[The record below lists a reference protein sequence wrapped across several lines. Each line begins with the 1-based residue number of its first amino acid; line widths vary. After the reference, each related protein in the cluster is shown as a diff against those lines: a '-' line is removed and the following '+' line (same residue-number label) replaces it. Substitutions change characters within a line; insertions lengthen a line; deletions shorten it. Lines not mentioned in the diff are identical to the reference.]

1 MDKKEICIL
10 LEQGIIYAKHTINDL
25 QNHKKFTAKHN
36 EVIDEIKYYIHTCQ
50 QIIND
55 NSTDDE

>member
-1 MDKKEICIL
+1 MDKKQICNL
-10 LEQGIIYAKHTINDL
+10 LRYGIIYAKHTMNDL
-25 QNHKKFTAKHN
+25 QNHKKFTAKHR
-36 EVIDEIKYYIHTCQ
+36 EVINDIEQYIHRCQ